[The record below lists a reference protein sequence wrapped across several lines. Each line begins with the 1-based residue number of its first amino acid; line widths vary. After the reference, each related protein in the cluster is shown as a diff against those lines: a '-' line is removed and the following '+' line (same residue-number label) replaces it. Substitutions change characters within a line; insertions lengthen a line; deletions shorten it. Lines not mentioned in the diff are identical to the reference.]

1 MQLFICECNDRNYY
15 QYDAKIEFLFHQPF
29 DEPLGHQSSDPNA
42 SEALEE
48 DIFDFTPFL
57 DMSNIDLM
65 NHALPDSLDIERK
78 DDIVIVFLRYTSV
91 SLYTIISC

>member
-1 MQLFICECNDRNYY
+1 MLTV
-15 QYDAKIEFLFHQPF
+15 KIEFLFYQPI
-29 DEPLGHQSSDPNA
+29 EECLGYPDPSRSTDPNA

-78 DDIVIVFLRYTSV
+78 DDIVIVFLKYTSV
-91 SLYTIISC
+91 SLYTVILR